1 MFHVPLNPYMCN
13 YVFLSAS
20 YTKFGGVQMVADI
33 WERTWTDN
41 SQLTQTVAVVHIED
55 KWQDDDNDNK
65 NYNDTVTKTGDKDN
79 INVNNDNS
87 CSC

>member
-1 MFHVPLNPYMCN
+1 
-13 YVFLSAS
+13 
-20 YTKFGGVQMVADI
+20 MVADI

-65 NYNDTVTKTGDKDN
+65 NYNDNTMTNTMTKTGDKDKD
-79 INVNNDNS
+79 NVNVIMIIVEAANGELFNS
-87 CSC
+87 YNCPYSRQNKCV